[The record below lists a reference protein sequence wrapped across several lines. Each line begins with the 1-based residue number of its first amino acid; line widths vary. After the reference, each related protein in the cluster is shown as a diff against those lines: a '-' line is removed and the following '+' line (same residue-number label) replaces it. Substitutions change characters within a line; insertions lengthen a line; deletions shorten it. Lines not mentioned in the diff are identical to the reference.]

1 MKAKELE
8 GTIHAVLAKLGT
20 SFRLNQRI
28 GSRSLGDHLEEIIRK
43 AAATEVVEFGVPGDA
58 TELSRSAEGVMNFFY
73 RPHLFPG
80 MDPALHLGHLVQYDL
95 LPRELPAN
103 SPVEAVAM
111 LESYCHLSGDL
122 FGWLATGDDE
132 ITMWVLDVSGHGVR
146 AGFAAVVIKV
156 ILGDTDPGVP
166 LTLLAKEVESRFID
180 ARNPDDPGYIYAT
193 GVFLRINRS
202 GAVEYLSAGHPPIL
216 VKRQAGPVDLFEATA
231 VPLALLPEME
241 TASATLELGPEDS
254 LVVCTDGLL
263 ELQNDDGEVFGIEH
277 TVASLA
283 ASDGS
288 PCGIYSSLTR
298 AVSDFHDLDRLDD
311 DLSFVALRLRKPS
324 L

>member
-1 MKAKELE
+1 MTPDDLE
-8 GTIHAVLAKLGT
+8 KTIGSLLAIVGE
-20 SFRLNQRI
+20 SFMLNQSI
-28 GSRSLGDHLEEIIRK
+28 GARSLRDHLEEIIRE
-43 AAATEVVEFGVPGDA
+43 AAATESVEFGVPGNA
-58 TELSRSAEGVMNFFY
+58 TELCRSSEGVMNFFY

-80 MDPALHLGHLVQYDL
+80 MDPTLHLGHLVQYDL

-122 FGWLATGDDE
+122 FGWLTTGDDE

-146 AGFAAVVIKV
+146 AGFAAVVIKL
-156 ILGDTDPGVP
+156 IIGDIDPGIP
-166 LTLLAKEVESRFID
+166 LTDLAKEVESRFID
-180 ARNPDDPGYIYAT
+180 ARNPDDPGCIYAT
-193 GVFLRINRS
+193 GVFLRIKRS

-216 VKRQAGPVDLFEATA
+216 VKRKSGPVDRFEATA
-231 VPLALLPEME
+231 VPLGLFPEME
-241 TASATLELGPEDS
+241 TASATFELGADDS

-263 ELQNDDGEVFGIEH
+263 ELENDDGEVFGINH
-277 TVASLA
+277 TVAILD

-298 AVSDFHDLDRLDD
+298 AVGDFHQLDRLQD
-311 DLSFVALRLRKPS
+311 DLSFVALRLRQPS